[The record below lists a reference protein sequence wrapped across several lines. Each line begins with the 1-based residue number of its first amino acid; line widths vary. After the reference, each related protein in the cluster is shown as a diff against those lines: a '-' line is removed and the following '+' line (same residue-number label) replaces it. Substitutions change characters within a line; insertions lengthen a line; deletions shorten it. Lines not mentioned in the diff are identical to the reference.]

1 MVGTTT
7 KPTCIFYA
15 KPLRKI
21 RKGCKEGNGFDSIH
35 RKRKAEAKYTSA
47 LLCVLCEFKLELF
60 VRNHR
65 KYQWEGRLDKATK
78 QSLIFNLH

>member
-1 MVGTTT
+1 MAGTTT
-7 KPTCIFYA
+7 KPTCIFHA

-21 RKGCKEGNGFDSIH
+21 RKGCKEGNGSDLIH

-65 KYQWEGRLDKATK
+65 KYQREGRLDKATK
-78 QSLIFNLH
+78 QSLLSNLR